1 MNFIYQIG
9 RFDKNY
15 ENDNKFVID
24 NIIFES
30 KLSSFALKKY
40 LKNQK
45 KEQEYLKNQKEEQV
59 KLTLIYPI
67 SIPFNNYA
75 IKELKDKD
83 KFVKIFIEKMDS
95 YLENPKEVLKHHPYN
110 SLDNNSN
117 DKADDFIIVH
127 SFGKYKLDNINKEF
141 PFEAKF
147 YDIVLE
153 ILIHLIES
161 FLSKKDEKNNFYIDI
176 SSGHNIYI
184 SALLEAVK
192 NFFTF
197 SALLNWKNKNLRP
210 DIYITFSE
218 PITDTN
224 ENKSYNIYMEKID
237 FYVSF
242 YSPLTKEEIDKN
254 LGERIACKIYDNNI
268 ENIENRKK
276 RKKLDEFIFNFGII
290 YSALKNNTPLVL
302 YHFNYNSYDEI
313 INLIK
318 EILKEIKSKIMDN
331 YCKSHGLDKD
341 SYLKVIL
348 SLALYAGI
356 TELLQDKQIKNYK
369 DQGVNILE
377 IKQKFHKDNI
387 YKIFGIQ
394 NLNIF
399 LENEISNI
407 TESKKLDEKAD
418 SEWKCLAEIF
428 GEKKANFDN
437 IRNFIAHSG
446 FEKNITYAK
455 KVNHEIYLKYHLS
468 EEETNLLQKK
478 LMETI

>member
-24 NIIFES
+24 NKTFES

-40 LKNQK
+40 LKT
-45 KEQEYLKNQKEEQV
+45 QKEEQV

-117 DKADDFIIVH
+117 HKADDFIIVH

-224 ENKSYNIYMEKID
+224 ENKYYNIYMEKID

-254 LGERIACKIYDNNI
+254 SGERIACKIYDNNT
-268 ENIENRKK
+268 ENRKK
-276 RKKLDEFIFNFGII
+276 RQKLDEFIYNFGII

-318 EILKEIKSKIMDN
+318 EILEEIKSKIMDN

-356 TELLQDKQIKNYK
+356 TELLQDKQIKNYN
-369 DQGVNILE
+369 DQGVNISE

-407 TESKKLDEKAD
+407 ENKKLAGKDD
-418 SEWKCLAEIF
+418 FEWKCLAEIL

-468 EEETNLLQKK
+468 EEETKLLQKK
-478 LMETI
+478 LIETI

>member
-24 NIIFES
+24 NKIFES
-30 KLSSFALKKY
+30 KLSSFALK
-40 LKNQK
+40 
-45 KEQEYLKNQKEEQV
+45 EYLKTQKEEQV

-254 LGERIACKIYDNNI
+254 SGERIACKIYDNNI
-268 ENIENRKK
+268 ENRKK
-276 RKKLDEFIFNFGII
+276 RQKLDEFIFNFGII

-302 YHFNYNSYDEI
+302 YHFKYNSYDEI

-331 YCKSHGLDKD
+331 YSQSHSLDKD

-356 TELLQDKQIKNYK
+356 TELLENKQIKNYN

-377 IKQKFHKDNI
+377 IKQKFHEDKDNI
-387 YKIFGIQ
+387 YKILGIQ
-394 NLNIF
+394 SLNIF

-407 TESKKLDEKAD
+407 MESKRLAEKAD

-428 GEKKANFDN
+428 GEKKTNFEN
-437 IRNFIAHSG
+437 IRHFIAHSG

-455 KVNHEIYLKYHLS
+455 KVNDEIYLKYHLS
-468 EEETNLLQKK
+468 EKETNLLQKK
-478 LMETI
+478 LIETI

>member
-24 NIIFES
+24 NEIFES

-40 LKNQK
+40 LKTQK
-45 KEQEYLKNQKEEQV
+45 KEQV

-67 SIPFNNYA
+67 SIPLNNYA

-83 KFVKIFIEKMDS
+83 KFVKIFIEKMNS

-153 ILIHLIES
+153 ILIDLIES
-161 FLSKKDEKNNFYIDI
+161 FLSKKDEKNNFYIDT

-210 DIYITFSE
+210 DIYIIFSE

-254 LGERIACKIYDNNI
+254 SGERIARKIYDNNI
-268 ENIENRKK
+268 ENRKK
-276 RKKLDEFIFNFGII
+276 RQKLDEFIFNFGII

-302 YHFNYNSYDEI
+302 YHFKYNSYDEI

-356 TELLQDKQIKNYK
+356 TELLENKQIKNYN

-377 IKQKFHKDNI
+377 IKQKFHEDKDNI
-387 YKIFGIQ
+387 YKILGIQ
-394 NLNIF
+394 SLNIF

-407 TESKKLDEKAD
+407 MESKKLPEKAD

-428 GEKKANFDN
+428 GKEKKDFDN

-455 KVNHEIYLKYHLS
+455 KVNDEIYLKYHLS
-468 EEETNLLQKK
+468 EKETNLLQKK
-478 LMETI
+478 LIETI

>member
-24 NIIFES
+24 NKTFES

-40 LKNQK
+40 LKT
-45 KEQEYLKNQKEEQV
+45 QKEEQV

-67 SIPFNNYA
+67 SIPLNNYA

-224 ENKSYNIYMEKID
+224 ENKSYNIYIEKID

-254 LGERIACKIYDNNI
+254 SGKRIACKIYDNNK
-268 ENIENRKK
+268 EN
-276 RKKLDEFIFNFGII
+276 RKKLDEFIYNFGII

-302 YHFNYNSYDEI
+302 YHFDYNSYDEI

-331 YCKSHGLDKD
+331 YCKSHFLDKD

-356 TELLQDKQIKNYK
+356 TELLQDKQIKNYN

-377 IKQKFHKDNI
+377 IKQKFHKDKDNI

-394 NLNIF
+394 SLNIF

-407 TESKKLDEKAD
+407 IESKKLAEKAD

-455 KVNHEIYLKYHLS
+455 KVNDEIYLKYHLS
-468 EEETNLLQKK
+468 EKETKLLQKK
-478 LMETI
+478 LIETI

>member
-15 ENDNKFVID
+15 ENDNKFLID

-30 KLSSFALKKY
+30 KLSSFALK
-40 LKNQK
+40 
-45 KEQEYLKNQKEEQV
+45 EYLKTQKKEQV

-83 KFVKIFIEKMDS
+83 KFVKIFIEKMNS

-110 SLDNNSN
+110 SLDNNIN

-254 LGERIACKIYDNNI
+254 LGERIARKIYDNN
-268 ENIENRKK
+268 NIENREK

-302 YHFNYNSYDEI
+302 YHFKYNSYDEI

-318 EILKEIKSKIMDN
+318 EILEEIKSKIMDN

-356 TELLQDKQIKNYK
+356 TELLQDKQIKNYN

-377 IKQKFHKDNI
+377 IKQKFHEDKDNI
-387 YKIFGIQ
+387 YKILGIQ
-394 NLNIF
+394 SLNIF

-407 TESKKLDEKAD
+407 MESKKLPEKAD
-418 SEWKCLAEIF
+418 SEWKCLAEILD
-428 GEKKANFDN
+428 GKKTNFDN

-455 KVNHEIYLKYHLS
+455 KVNDKIYLKYHLS
-468 EEETNLLQKK
+468 EKETNLLQKK
-478 LMETI
+478 INRNNIILKG